1 MGYTMGRRQDSPEV
15 IQMCLNCKK
24 PKCVKDCPE
33 LREACHKPRG
43 YVIDGECLTLQEWAV
58 RCGLPV
64 KLLKSRMGHGKTL
77 KQAIME
83 GERMDGKAV
92 KAHA

>member
-43 YVIDGECLTLQEWAV
+43 YVIDGECLTLQEWAA

-64 KLLKSRMGHGKTL
+64 KLVRSRMSHGKTL
-77 KQAIME
+77 RQALQE
-83 GERMDGKAV
+83 GPGKGAAV
-92 KAHA
+92 

>member
-33 LREACHKPRG
+33 LREACHKQRG
-43 YVIDGECLTLQEWAV
+43 YVIDGECRTLQEWAERV
-58 RCGLPV
+58 NLPV
-64 KLLKSRMGHGKTL
+64 KLLRSRMSHGKTL
-77 KQAIME
+77 EQALRE
-83 GERMDGKAV
+83 GPRKGEAV
-92 KAHA
+92 

>member
-1 MGYTMGRRQDSPEV
+1 MGHSMGRRQDSPEV

-33 LREACHKPRG
+33 LREACHKPRS
-43 YVIDGECLTLQEWAV
+43 YVIDGECMTLQEWAA

-64 KLLKSRMGHGKTL
+64 KLLKSRMGQGKTL
-77 KQAIME
+77 EQALRE
-83 GERMDGKAV
+83 GPRKGEAV
-92 KAHA
+92 

>member
-1 MGYTMGRRQDSPEV
+1 MRTAMGRRQDSPEV

-43 YVIDGECLTLQEWAV
+43 YVIDGECLTLQEWAA

-77 KQAIME
+77 KQAILE
-83 GERMDGKAV
+83 GERRA
-92 KAHA
+92 